1 MEFENGAPGART
13 LPPRPVLISIV
24 GFWLFYFAIVTLRA
38 LVLWPGDQIEM
49 MWRRAAVAL
58 ASMAVTWIFY
68 RLLRPWQNRGL
79 RQAALAA
86 ALLAIPAAIIYS
98 AVNWYAFDDIDQ
110 KHKQEHKVTKVVV
123 RSAPHRPTRPEF
135 SDTDTESNA
144 VPEPPAPPEPP
155 QVTMIQVGSPHSDD
169 EQMTPIQAIADNS
182 ANGYFFFIAW
192 AALYLA
198 LCYAAEAQ
206 MLERRTAQL
215 RGAAQAAELRALRY
229 QVNPHFLFNTLNSLS
244 SLVMT
249 GKREE
254 AERMILNLSNFFR
267 TSLSGDPTEDVPLSA
282 EIQLQ
287 RLYLDIEG
295 VRFPDRLLVKV
306 DLPER
311 LRNACVPGL
320 LLQPLVENA
329 VKYGV
334 ARNRRP
340 VTIALSA
347 FEDSGGLVLTVEN
360 DGEPGDVRAE
370 EQGTGVGLAN
380 VRDRLAARFGDRA
393 SCRWGPLPGG
403 GFRVTLTMP
412 IHGC

>member
-1 MEFENGAPGART
+1 MEFENEARGART

-68 RLLRPWQNRGL
+68 RLLRPWQDRGL
-79 RQAALAA
+79 RHAALAA

-98 AVNWYAFDDIDQ
+98 SANWYAFDDIDQ

-169 EQMTPIQAIADNS
+169 EQMTPVQAIADNS

-215 RGAAQAAELRALRY
+215 RGAAQADEMRALRY

-334 ARNRRP
+334 ARSRRP
-340 VTIALSA
+340 VTIGLSA

-393 SCRWGPLPGG
+393 GCRWGPLPGG

>member
-1 MEFENGAPGART
+1 MEFENEAPGARA

-68 RLLRPWQNRGL
+68 RLLRPWQDRGL
-79 RQAALAA
+79 RQAASAA

-169 EQMTPIQAIADNS
+169 EQMTPVQAIADNS

>member
-13 LPPRPVLISIV
+13 LPPRPVLISIA

-86 ALLAIPAAIIYS
+86 ALLAIPSAIIYS

-229 QVNPHFLFNTLNSLS
+229 QVNPHVLFNTLNSLS

>member
-1 MEFENGAPGART
+1 MEFENEARGART

-49 MWRRAAVAL
+49 MWRRAVVTL

-68 RLLRPWQNRGL
+68 RLLRLWQDRGL
-79 RQAALAA
+79 RHAALAA

-98 AVNWYAFDDIDQ
+98 TANWYAFDDIDQ

-123 RSAPHRPTRPEF
+123 RSPSHRPTLPQFPE
-135 SDTDTESNA
+135 TDSESNA

-334 ARNRRP
+334 ARSRRP
-340 VTIALSA
+340 VTIRLSA
-347 FEDSGGLVLTVEN
+347 LEDSGGLVLTVEN
-360 DGEPGDVRAE
+360 DGEPGGVRAE

>member
-68 RLLRPWQNRGL
+68 RLLRPWQDRGL

-155 QVTMIQVGSPHSDD
+155 QVTMIQVGSLHSDD

-334 ARNRRP
+334 ARSRRP
-340 VTIALSA
+340 VTIRLSA
-347 FEDSGGLVLTVEN
+347 LEDSGGLVLTVEN
-360 DGEPGDVRAE
+360 DGEPGGVRAE

>member
-49 MWRRAAVAL
+49 MWRRAAVTL

-68 RLLRPWQNRGL
+68 RLLRLWQDRGL
-79 RQAALAA
+79 RHAALAA

-98 AVNWYAFDDIDQ
+98 TANWYAFDDIDQ

-123 RSAPHRPTRPEF
+123 RSPSHRPTLPQFPE
-135 SDTDTESNA
+135 TDSESNA

-334 ARNRRP
+334 ARSRRP
-340 VTIALSA
+340 VTIRLSA
-347 FEDSGGLVLTVEN
+347 LEDSGGLVLTVEN
-360 DGEPGDVRAE
+360 DGEPGGVRAE

>member
-1 MEFENGAPGART
+1 MEFENEARGART

-49 MWRRAAVAL
+49 MWRRAAVTL

-68 RLLRPWQNRGL
+68 RLLRLWQDRGL
-79 RQAALAA
+79 RHAALAA

-98 AVNWYAFDDIDQ
+98 TANWYAFDDIDQ

-123 RSAPHRPTRPEF
+123 RSPSHRPTLPQFPE
-135 SDTDTESNA
+135 TDSESNA

-334 ARNRRP
+334 ARSRRP
-340 VTIALSA
+340 VTIRLSA
-347 FEDSGGLVLTVEN
+347 LEDSGGLVLTVEN
-360 DGEPGDVRAE
+360 DGEPGGVRAE

>member
-1 MEFENGAPGART
+1 MEFENEARGART

-49 MWRRAAVAL
+49 MWRRAAVTL

-68 RLLRPWQNRGL
+68 RLLRLWQDRGL
-79 RQAALAA
+79 RHAALAA

-98 AVNWYAFDDIDQ
+98 TANWYAFDDIDQ

-123 RSAPHRPTRPEF
+123 RSPSHRPTLPQFPE
-135 SDTDTESNA
+135 TDSESNA
-144 VPEPPAPPEPP
+144 VPEPPAAREPP

-334 ARNRRP
+334 ARSRRP
-340 VTIALSA
+340 VTIRLSA
-347 FEDSGGLVLTVEN
+347 LEDSGGLVLTVEN
-360 DGEPGDVRAE
+360 DGEPGGVRAE

>member
-1 MEFENGAPGART
+1 MEFENEARGART

-49 MWRRAAVAL
+49 MWRRAAVTL

-68 RLLRPWQNRGL
+68 RLLRLWQDRGL
-79 RQAALAA
+79 RHAALAA

-98 AVNWYAFDDIDQ
+98 TANWYAFDDIDQ

-123 RSAPHRPTRPEF
+123 RSPSHRPTLPQFPE
-135 SDTDTESNA
+135 TDSESNA
-144 VPEPPAPPEPP
+144 VPEPPAAREPP

-334 ARNRRP
+334 ARSRRP
-340 VTIALSA
+340 VTIRLSA
-347 FEDSGGLVLTVEN
+347 LEDSGGLVLTVEN

>member
-13 LPPRPVLISIV
+13 LPPRPVLISIA

-86 ALLAIPAAIIYS
+86 ALLAIPSAIIYS

>member
-13 LPPRPVLISIV
+13 LPPRPVLISIA

-86 ALLAIPAAIIYS
+86 ASLAIPAAIIYS

-334 ARNRRP
+334 ARSRRP
-340 VTIALSA
+340 VTIRLAAL
-347 FEDSGGLVLTVEN
+347 EDSGGLVLTVEN

>member
-1 MEFENGAPGART
+1 MEFENEARGART

-49 MWRRAAVAL
+49 MWRRAAVTL

-68 RLLRPWQNRGL
+68 RLLRLWQDRGL
-79 RQAALAA
+79 RHAALAA

-98 AVNWYAFDDIDQ
+98 TANWYAFDDIDQ

-123 RSAPHRPTRPEF
+123 RSPSHRPTLPQFPE
-135 SDTDTESNA
+135 TDSESNA

-169 EQMTPIQAIADNS
+169 EQMTPVQAIADNS

-334 ARNRRP
+334 ARSRRP
-340 VTIALSA
+340 VTIRLSA
-347 FEDSGGLVLTVEN
+347 LEDSGGLVLTVEN
-360 DGEPGDVRAE
+360 DGEPGGVRAE

>member
-1 MEFENGAPGART
+1 MEFENEAPGARA

-24 GFWLFYFAIVTLRA
+24 GFWLFYFTIVTLRA

-123 RSAPHRPTRPEF
+123 RSPSHRPTLPQFPE
-135 SDTDTESNA
+135 TDSESNA

-155 QVTMIQVGSPHSDD
+155 RVTMIQVGSPHSDD

-334 ARNRRP
+334 ARSRRP
-340 VTIALSA
+340 VTIRLSA
-347 FEDSGGLVLTVEN
+347 LEDSGGLVLTVEN
-360 DGEPGDVRAE
+360 DGEPGGVRAE

-412 IHGC
+412 IHG

>member
-1 MEFENGAPGART
+1 MEFENEARGART

-49 MWRRAAVAL
+49 MWRRAAVTL

-68 RLLRPWQNRGL
+68 RLLRLWQDRGL
-79 RQAALAA
+79 RHAALAA

-98 AVNWYAFDDIDQ
+98 TANWYAFDDIDQ

-123 RSAPHRPTRPEF
+123 RSPSHRPTLPQFPE
-135 SDTDTESNA
+135 TDSESNA

-155 QVTMIQVGSPHSDD
+155 RVTMIQVGSPHSDD

-334 ARNRRP
+334 ARSRRP
-340 VTIALSA
+340 VTIRLSA
-347 FEDSGGLVLTVEN
+347 LEDSGGLVLTVEN
-360 DGEPGDVRAE
+360 DGEPGGVRAE

>member
-1 MEFENGAPGART
+1 MEFENEARGART

-49 MWRRAAVAL
+49 MWRRAAVTL

-68 RLLRPWQNRGL
+68 RLLRPWQDRGL
-79 RQAALAA
+79 RHAALAA

-98 AVNWYAFDDIDQ
+98 TANWYAFDDIDQ

-123 RSAPHRPTRPEF
+123 RSPSHRPTLPQFPE
-135 SDTDTESNA
+135 TDSESNA

-169 EQMTPIQAIADNS
+169 EQMTPVQAIADNS

-334 ARNRRP
+334 ARSRRP
-340 VTIALSA
+340 VTIRLSA
-347 FEDSGGLVLTVEN
+347 LEDSGGLVLTVEN
-360 DGEPGDVRAE
+360 DGEPGGVRAE

>member
-1 MEFENGAPGART
+1 MEFENEAPGARA

-86 ALLAIPAAIIYS
+86 ALLAIPSAIIYS

>member
-1 MEFENGAPGART
+1 MEFENEARGART

-49 MWRRAAVAL
+49 MWRRAAVTL

-68 RLLRPWQNRGL
+68 RLLRLWQDRGL
-79 RQAALAA
+79 RHAALAA

-98 AVNWYAFDDIDQ
+98 TANWYAFDDIDQ

-123 RSAPHRPTRPEF
+123 RSPSHRPTLPQFPE
-135 SDTDTESNA
+135 TDSESNA

-334 ARNRRP
+334 ARSRRP
-340 VTIALSA
+340 VTIRLAAL
-347 FEDSGGLVLTVEN
+347 EDSGGLVLTVEN
-360 DGEPGDVRAE
+360 DGEPGGVRAE

>member
-13 LPPRPVLISIV
+13 LPPRPVLISIA

-49 MWRRAAVAL
+49 MWRRAAVTL

-68 RLLRPWQNRGL
+68 RLLRLWQDRGL
-79 RQAALAA
+79 RHAALAA

-98 AVNWYAFDDIDQ
+98 TANWYAFDDIDQ

-123 RSAPHRPTRPEF
+123 RSPSHRPTLPQFPE
-135 SDTDTESNA
+135 TDSESNA

-334 ARNRRP
+334 ARSRRP
-340 VTIALSA
+340 VTIRLAAL
-347 FEDSGGLVLTVEN
+347 EDSGGLVLTVEN
-360 DGEPGDVRAE
+360 DGEPGGVRAE

>member
-49 MWRRAAVAL
+49 MWRRAAVTL

-68 RLLRPWQNRGL
+68 RLLRLWQDRGL
-79 RQAALAA
+79 RHAALAA

-98 AVNWYAFDDIDQ
+98 TANWYAFDDIDQ

-123 RSAPHRPTRPEF
+123 RSPSHRPTLPQFPE
-135 SDTDTESNA
+135 TDSESNA
-144 VPEPPAPPEPP
+144 VPEPPAAREPP

-282 EIQLQ
+282 ELQLQ

-334 ARNRRP
+334 ARSRRP
-340 VTIALSA
+340 VTIRLSA
-347 FEDSGGLVLTVEN
+347 LEDSGGLVLTVEN
-360 DGEPGDVRAE
+360 DGEPGGVRAE

>member
-1 MEFENGAPGART
+1 MEFENEARGART

-79 RQAALAA
+79 RHAALAA

-98 AVNWYAFDDIDQ
+98 AANWYAFDDIDQ

-334 ARNRRP
+334 ARSRRP
-340 VTIALSA
+340 VTIRLSA
-347 FEDSGGLVLTVEN
+347 LEDSGGLVLTVEN
-360 DGEPGDVRAE
+360 DGEPGGVRAE

>member
-13 LPPRPVLISIV
+13 LPPRPVLISIA

-38 LVLWPGDQIEM
+38 PVLWPGDQIEM
-49 MWRRAAVAL
+49 MWRRAAVTL

-68 RLLRPWQNRGL
+68 RLLRLWQDRGL
-79 RQAALAA
+79 RHAALAA

-98 AVNWYAFDDIDQ
+98 TANWYAFDDIDQ

-334 ARNRRP
+334 ARSRRP
-340 VTIALSA
+340 VTIRLAAL
-347 FEDSGGLVLTVEN
+347 EDSGGLVLTVEN

>member
-49 MWRRAAVAL
+49 MWRRAAVTL

-68 RLLRPWQNRGL
+68 RLLRLWQDRGL
-79 RQAALAA
+79 RHAALAA

-98 AVNWYAFDDIDQ
+98 TANWYAFDDIDQ

-123 RSAPHRPTRPEF
+123 RSPSHRPTLPQFPE
-135 SDTDTESNA
+135 TDSESNA

-169 EQMTPIQAIADNS
+169 EQMTPVQAIADNS

-334 ARNRRP
+334 ARSRRP
-340 VTIALSA
+340 VTIRLSA
-347 FEDSGGLVLTVEN
+347 LEDSGGLVLTVEN
-360 DGEPGDVRAE
+360 DGEPGGVRAE

-412 IHGC
+412 IHG

>member
-1 MEFENGAPGART
+1 MEFEKEGHGAQIA
-13 LPPRPVLISIV
+13 LPRPVLMSIV

-49 MWRRAAVAL
+49 LWRRAAVAL

-98 AVNWYAFDDIDQ
+98 TANWYAFNDIDE
-110 KHKQEHKVTKVVV
+110 KHKKEQKLTKVVV
-123 RSAPHRPTRPEF
+123 RSAPRPPTPPIIPGAG
-135 SDTDTESNA
+135 SQT
-144 VPEPPAPPEPP
+144 VPEAPTAPEPP

-306 DLPER
+306 DLPET

-334 ARNRRP
+334 APSRQP
-340 VTIALSA
+340 VTIRLSA
-347 FEDSGGLVLTVEN
+347 LEDSGDLVLTVEN
-360 DGEPGDVRAE
+360 GGEAGGLRTE
-370 EQGTGVGLAN
+370 EHGTGVGLAN

-412 IHGC
+412 KIHAC

>member
-13 LPPRPVLISIV
+13 LPPRPVLISIA

-68 RLLRPWQNRGL
+68 RLLRPWQDRGL

>member
-1 MEFENGAPGART
+1 MEFENEAPGARA

-24 GFWLFYFAIVTLRA
+24 GFWLFYFTIVTLRA

-49 MWRRAAVAL
+49 MWRRAAVTL

-68 RLLRPWQNRGL
+68 RLLRLWQDRGL
-79 RQAALAA
+79 RHAALAA

-98 AVNWYAFDDIDQ
+98 TANWYAFDDIDQ

-123 RSAPHRPTRPEF
+123 RSPSHRPTLPQFPE
-135 SDTDTESNA
+135 TDSESNA

-334 ARNRRP
+334 ARSRRP
-340 VTIALSA
+340 VTIRLSA
-347 FEDSGGLVLTVEN
+347 LEDSGGLVLTVEN

>member
-1 MEFENGAPGART
+1 MEFENEAPGARA

-24 GFWLFYFAIVTLRA
+24 GFWLFYFTIVTLRA

-79 RQAALAA
+79 RQGALAA

-249 GKREE
+249 GKREK

-334 ARNRRP
+334 ARSRRP
-340 VTIALSA
+340 VTIRLAAL
-347 FEDSGGLVLTVEN
+347 EDSGGLVLTVEN
-360 DGEPGDVRAE
+360 DGEPGGVRAE

>member
-1 MEFENGAPGART
+1 MEFENEARGART

-49 MWRRAAVAL
+49 MWRRAAVTL

-68 RLLRPWQNRGL
+68 RLLRPWQDRGL
-79 RQAALAA
+79 RHAALAA

-98 AVNWYAFDDIDQ
+98 TANWYAFDDIDQ

-123 RSAPHRPTRPEF
+123 RSPSHRPTLPQFPE
-135 SDTDTESNA
+135 TDSESNA

-334 ARNRRP
+334 ARSRRP
-340 VTIALSA
+340 VTIRLAAL
-347 FEDSGGLVLTVEN
+347 EDSGGLVLTVEN
-360 DGEPGDVRAE
+360 DGEPGGVRAE

>member
-1 MEFENGAPGART
+1 MEFENEARGART

-49 MWRRAAVAL
+49 MWRRAAVTL

-68 RLLRPWQNRGL
+68 RLLRPWQDRGL
-79 RQAALAA
+79 RHAALAA

-98 AVNWYAFDDIDQ
+98 TANWYAFDDIDQ

-123 RSAPHRPTRPEF
+123 RSPSHRPTLPQFPE
-135 SDTDTESNA
+135 TDSESNA

-334 ARNRRP
+334 ARSRRP
-340 VTIALSA
+340 VTIRLSA
-347 FEDSGGLVLTVEN
+347 LEDSGGLVLTVEN
-360 DGEPGDVRAE
+360 DGEPGGVRAE

>member
-1 MEFENGAPGART
+1 MEFENEARGART

-49 MWRRAAVAL
+49 MWRRAAVTL

-68 RLLRPWQNRGL
+68 RLLRLWQDRGL
-79 RQAALAA
+79 RHAALAA

-98 AVNWYAFDDIDQ
+98 TANWYAFDDIDQ

-334 ARNRRP
+334 ARSRRP
-340 VTIALSA
+340 VTIRLAAL
-347 FEDSGGLVLTVEN
+347 EDSGGLVLTVEN
-360 DGEPGDVRAE
+360 DGEPGGVRAE

>member
-1 MEFENGAPGART
+1 MEFENEARGART

-49 MWRRAAVAL
+49 MWRRAAVTL

-68 RLLRPWQNRGL
+68 RLLRLWQDRGL
-79 RQAALAA
+79 RHAALAA

-98 AVNWYAFDDIDQ
+98 TANWYAFDDIDQ

-123 RSAPHRPTRPEF
+123 RSPSHRPTLPQFPE
-135 SDTDTESNA
+135 TDSESNA
-144 VPEPPAPPEPP
+144 VPEPPAAREPP

-282 EIQLQ
+282 ELQLQ

-334 ARNRRP
+334 ARSRRP
-340 VTIALSA
+340 VTIRLSA
-347 FEDSGGLVLTVEN
+347 LEDSGGLVLTVEN
-360 DGEPGDVRAE
+360 DGEPGGVRAE

>member
-13 LPPRPVLISIV
+13 LPPRPVLISIA

-68 RLLRPWQNRGL
+68 RLLRPWQDRGL
-79 RQAALAA
+79 RHAALAA

-98 AVNWYAFDDIDQ
+98 SANWYAFDDIDQ

-169 EQMTPIQAIADNS
+169 EQMTPVQAIADNS

-334 ARNRRP
+334 ARSRRP
-340 VTIALSA
+340 VTIRLSA
-347 FEDSGGLVLTVEN
+347 LEDSGGLVLTVEN
-360 DGEPGDVRAE
+360 DGEPGGVRAE

-393 SCRWGPLPGG
+393 GCRWGPLPGG

>member
-1 MEFENGAPGART
+1 MEFENEAPGARA

-24 GFWLFYFAIVTLRA
+24 GFWLFYFTIVTLRA

-86 ALLAIPAAIIYS
+86 ALLAIPSAIIYS

-334 ARNRRP
+334 ARSRRP
-340 VTIALSA
+340 VTIRLAAL
-347 FEDSGGLVLTVEN
+347 EDSGGLVLTVEN
-360 DGEPGDVRAE
+360 DGEPGGVRAE

>member
-13 LPPRPVLISIV
+13 LPPRPVLISIA

-86 ALLAIPAAIIYS
+86 ASLAIPAAIIYS

-334 ARNRRP
+334 ARSRRP
-340 VTIALSA
+340 VTIGLAA
-347 FEDSGGLVLTVEN
+347 REDSGGLVLTVEN
-360 DGEPGDVRAE
+360 DGEPGDVRTE

>member
-1 MEFENGAPGART
+1 MEFENEARGART

-155 QVTMIQVGSPHSDD
+155 QVTMIQVGSLHSDD

>member
-1 MEFENGAPGART
+1 MEFENEARGART

-49 MWRRAAVAL
+49 MWRRAAVTL

-68 RLLRPWQNRGL
+68 RLLRLWQDRGL
-79 RQAALAA
+79 RHAALAA

-98 AVNWYAFDDIDQ
+98 TANWYAFDDIDQ

-135 SDTDTESNA
+135 SETDTESNA

-334 ARNRRP
+334 ARSRRP
-340 VTIALSA
+340 VTIRLAAL
-347 FEDSGGLVLTVEN
+347 EDSGGLVLTVEN
-360 DGEPGDVRAE
+360 DGEPGGVRAE

>member
-1 MEFENGAPGART
+1 MEFENEARGART

-79 RQAALAA
+79 RHAALAA

-98 AVNWYAFDDIDQ
+98 AANWYAFDDIDQ

-334 ARNRRP
+334 ARSRRP
-340 VTIALSA
+340 VTIGLAAL
-347 FEDSGGLVLTVEN
+347 EDSGGLVLTVEN

>member
-1 MEFENGAPGART
+1 MEFENEARGART

-49 MWRRAAVAL
+49 MWRRAAVTL

-68 RLLRPWQNRGL
+68 RLLRLWQDRGL
-79 RQAALAA
+79 RHAALAA

-98 AVNWYAFDDIDQ
+98 TANWYAFDDIDQ

-155 QVTMIQVGSPHSDD
+155 QVTMIQVGSLHSDD

-334 ARNRRP
+334 ARSRRP
-340 VTIALSA
+340 VTIGLAA
-347 FEDSGGLVLTVEN
+347 REDSGGLVLTVEN

>member
-13 LPPRPVLISIV
+13 LPPRPVLISIA

-49 MWRRAAVAL
+49 MWRRAAVTL

-68 RLLRPWQNRGL
+68 RLLRLWQDRGL
-79 RQAALAA
+79 RHAALAA

-98 AVNWYAFDDIDQ
+98 TANWYAFDDIDQ

-123 RSAPHRPTRPEF
+123 RSPSHRPTLPQFPE
-135 SDTDTESNA
+135 TDSESNA
-144 VPEPPAPPEPP
+144 VPEPPAAREPP

-334 ARNRRP
+334 ARSRRP
-340 VTIALSA
+340 VTIRLSA
-347 FEDSGGLVLTVEN
+347 REDSGGLVLTVEN
-360 DGEPGDVRAE
+360 DGEPGDVRTE

>member
-1 MEFENGAPGART
+1 MEFENEARGART

-49 MWRRAAVAL
+49 MWRRAAVTL

-68 RLLRPWQNRGL
+68 RLLRPWQDRGL
-79 RQAALAA
+79 RHAALAA

-98 AVNWYAFDDIDQ
+98 TANWYAFDDIDQ

-123 RSAPHRPTRPEF
+123 RSAPHRPTRPEL

-334 ARNRRP
+334 ARSRRP
-340 VTIALSA
+340 VTIRLSA
-347 FEDSGGLVLTVEN
+347 LEDSGGLVLTVEN
-360 DGEPGDVRAE
+360 DGEPGGVRAE

-412 IHGC
+412 IHG